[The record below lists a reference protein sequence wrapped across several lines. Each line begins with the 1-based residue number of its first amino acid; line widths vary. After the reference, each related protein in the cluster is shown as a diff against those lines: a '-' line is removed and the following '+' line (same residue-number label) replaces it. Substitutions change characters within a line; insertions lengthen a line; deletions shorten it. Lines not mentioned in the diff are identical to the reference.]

1 MDVLQFFEGSVRLM
15 NVFTIHGEE
24 KLQFMNVIIYGSF
37 FFTIY
42 ERKYTTYKEVYI
54 LT

>member
-1 MDVLQFFEGSVRLM
+1 M

-42 ERKYTTYKEVYI
+42 ERKYTTIKRFTFLPKLMKVVHTI
-54 LT
+54 

>member
-1 MDVLQFFEGSVRLM
+1 M

-37 FFTIY
+37 YLQFMKESIQLKKRFTY
-42 ERKYTTYKEVYI
+42 LPKLLKQNCP
-54 LT
+54 